1 MKPLLSGDARLS
13 GGVGAI
19 PQQMVRGGSI
29 QHRLGVPSAPA
40 AQRELSSNRS
50 RDDHAAFGFLDDSE
64 ADLFTTRFAIEDAS
78 VLQLVP
84 ANSCGYKALKAMIC
98 VPLTVGIPMV
108 GWAYGC
114 AKVKLVPQGSLGL
127 VLNSGKP
134 VRARHAPTL
143 PVYCRVT

>member
-1 MKPLLSGDARLS
+1 MSEPLLHGSAGNFAR
-13 GGVGAI
+13 A
-19 PQQMVRGGSI
+19 
-29 QHRLGVPSAPA
+29 A

-50 RDDHAAFGFLDDSE
+50 RVDHAAFGFLDDSE

-84 ANSCGYKALKAMIC
+84 ENSCGYKALKAVIGI
-98 VPLTVGIPMV
+98 PLTVGIPMV

-127 VLNSGKP
+127 VLNSGRP
-134 VRARHAPTL
+134 VRVMPRPSPSYLSFAEAFCGIRRSSLVPAGMQF
-143 PVYCRVT
+143 